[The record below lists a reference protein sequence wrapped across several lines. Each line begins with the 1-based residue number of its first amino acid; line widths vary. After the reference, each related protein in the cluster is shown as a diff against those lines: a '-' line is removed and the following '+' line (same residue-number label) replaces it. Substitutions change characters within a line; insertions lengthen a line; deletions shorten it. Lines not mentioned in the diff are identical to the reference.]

1 MECER
6 ITRSTRNVI
15 DRKHFLSTKR
25 VFRSSKV
32 HKGILF
38 LSHKNKEQQ
47 VRAPANVN
55 LFNQTSNSSISK
67 NYNDGYRMSV
77 W

>member
-1 MECER
+1 MRTNNKTDKNCY
-6 ITRSTRNVI
+6 RSHAFYVDKTNVS
-15 DRKHFLSTKR
+15 KFE
-25 VFRSSKV
+25 SSQ
-32 HKGILF
+32 GGPF

-47 VRAPANVN
+47 VRAPVNEN
-55 LFNQTSNSSISK
+55 LFNQTFNSSISK